1 MEYYADLELHLQ
13 FVCLFRNES
22 LYIDRSNE
30 QKYPLQT
37 SKPTVIYLAECYHWH
52 KLYLIGFY
60 QGKLQQSKV
69 TKKTITHTKLYRK

>member
-30 QKYPLQT
+30 QKYRLLT
-37 SKPTVIYLAECYHWH
+37 SKPTIISLAKCYNWY

-60 QGKLQQSKV
+60 QGKLRQSKV
-69 TKKTITHTKLYRK
+69 TNKTITNSKLYQK

>member
-30 QKYPLQT
+30 QNYRLLT
-37 SKPTVIYLAECYHWH
+37 SKPTIISLAKCYHWH

-60 QGKLQQSKV
+60 LGKLQQSKV
-69 TKKTITHTKLYRK
+69 TNKTITNSKLYQK

>member
-30 QKYPLQT
+30 QNYRLLT
-37 SKPTVIYLAECYHWH
+37 SKPTIISLAKCYHRH

-60 QGKLQQSKV
+60 LGKLQQSKV
-69 TKKTITHTKLYRK
+69 TNKTITNSKLYQK